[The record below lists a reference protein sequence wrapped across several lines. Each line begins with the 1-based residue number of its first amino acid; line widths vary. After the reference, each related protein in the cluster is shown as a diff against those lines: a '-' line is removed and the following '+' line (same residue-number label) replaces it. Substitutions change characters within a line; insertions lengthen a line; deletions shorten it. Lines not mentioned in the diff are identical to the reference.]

1 MNHLKIFVDFHNA
14 DQQGRLRLNCV
25 GTIADLSRQS
35 VRLQPGQIITLYSE
49 ELEADGVVQ
58 YSEEENLWVA
68 VIDWQQ
74 IREVEEMMPSNYSL
88 PERGVILPLS

>member
-1 MNHLKIFVDFHNA
+1 MNHLKILVDFHNA
-14 DQQGRLRLNCV
+14 DKQGRLRLNCV
-25 GTIADLSRQS
+25 GTIEDLSRQS
-35 VRLQPGQIITLYSE
+35 VQLQPGHILIVYSE

-68 VIDWQQ
+68 VIDWQR

-88 PERGVILPLS
+88 PDRGMVSPRS

>member
-14 DQQGRLRLNCV
+14 DARGRLRLNCV
-25 GTIADLSRQS
+25 GTIADLNRQS
-35 VRLQPGQIITLYSE
+35 LQLENGKIITVYSE

-74 IREVEEMMPSNYSL
+74 IRQVEDIIPSNYSL
-88 PERGVILPLS
+88 PERGMVLPLS

>member
-14 DQQGRLRLNCV
+14 DPQGRLRLNCV
-25 GTIADLSRQS
+25 GTIADLSRHS

>member
-14 DQQGRLRLNCV
+14 DPQGRLRLNCV